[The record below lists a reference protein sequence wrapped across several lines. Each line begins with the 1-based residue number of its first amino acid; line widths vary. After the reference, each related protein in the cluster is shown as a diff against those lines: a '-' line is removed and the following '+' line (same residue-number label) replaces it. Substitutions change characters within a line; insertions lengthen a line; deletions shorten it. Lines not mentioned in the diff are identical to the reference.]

1 MMPVPTTALPVRAF
15 YFIEQEWSMNLIE
28 IIAAGANDELEDS
41 EHQSELLTEIYE
53 NASEQEQKKIDE
65 VLVCICGW
73 QFSSLKGMEDS

>member
-1 MMPVPTTALPVRAF
+1 MNI
-15 YFIEQEWSMNLIE
+15 IEL
-28 IIAAGANDELEDS
+28 IAAGANDELEDS

-73 QFSSLKGMEDS
+73 QFSSLKDMEDN

>member
-28 IIAAGANDELEDS
+28 LIAAGANDELEDS